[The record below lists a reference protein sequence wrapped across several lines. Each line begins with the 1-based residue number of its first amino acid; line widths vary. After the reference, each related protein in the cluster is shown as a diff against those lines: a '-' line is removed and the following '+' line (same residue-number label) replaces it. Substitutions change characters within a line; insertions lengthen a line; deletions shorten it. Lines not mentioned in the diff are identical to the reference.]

1 MKILC
6 CVNAD
11 VVSNVALNLLL
22 PTLAAHEVCIG
33 LSTRIGST
41 AKDASEPRPRREL
54 RVAEQSF
61 ANDVMFPLIERTGL
75 PDDGRYLT
83 FRELEERR
91 GIRITALP
99 NPNADAGLAFV
110 QAFAP
115 DLIVS
120 IRYGAIFKAPSIAV
134 APLGILNLHAGLL
147 PAYRGVIATF
157 RALMAGE
164 REIGCTLH
172 YITDGTID
180 TGPIVAR
187 VPVPVHAERSLF
199 WHVLSLYP
207 PGIEHFARAI
217 EQLARGEK
225 IGGTVQTGGTYFT
238 YPRDDEW
245 SEFLARGWR
254 VVDPS
259 DLEALYTNYL
269 R

>member
-1 MKILC
+1 
-6 CVNAD
+6 
-11 VVSNVALNLLL
+11 
-22 PTLAAHEVCIG
+22 
-33 LSTRIGST
+33 
-41 AKDASEPRPRREL
+41 
-54 RVAEQSF
+54 
-61 ANDVMFPLIERTGL
+61 
-75 PDDGRYLT
+75 
-83 FRELEERR
+83 
-91 GIRITALP
+91 
-99 NPNADAGLAFV
+99 
-110 QAFAP
+110 
-115 DLIVS
+115 
-120 IRYGAIFKAPSIAV
+120 
-134 APLGILNLHAGLL
+134 
-147 PAYRGVIATF
+147 
-157 RALMAGE
+157 MAGE

-207 PGIEHFARAI
+207 PGIEHVARAI
-217 EQLARGEK
+217 DQLARGEK
-225 IGGTVQTGGTYFT
+225 IGGTVQAGGTYFT